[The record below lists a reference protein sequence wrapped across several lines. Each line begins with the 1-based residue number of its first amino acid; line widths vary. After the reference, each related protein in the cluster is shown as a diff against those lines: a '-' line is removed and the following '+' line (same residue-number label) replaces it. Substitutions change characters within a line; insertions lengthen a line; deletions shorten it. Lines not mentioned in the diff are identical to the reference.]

1 MLNLEECVWYFM
13 DSFTSLTTVTTKT
26 IINLYCSHHEK
37 KTTKTVFVDSPPLD
51 HTKLGEH

>member
-1 MLNLEECVWYFM
+1 M